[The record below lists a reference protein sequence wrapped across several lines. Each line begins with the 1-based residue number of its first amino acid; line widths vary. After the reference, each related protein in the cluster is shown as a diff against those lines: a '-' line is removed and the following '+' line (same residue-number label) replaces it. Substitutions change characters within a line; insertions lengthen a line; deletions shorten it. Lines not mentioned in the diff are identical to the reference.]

1 MKLLLFFVFLF
12 FFKCKWLII
21 SVGVK
26 KYRKNFLKRLLLSKY
41 CVPLQP
47 QSREKALKKRQF
59 EILVR

>member
-21 SVGVK
+21 SAGVK

-47 QSREKALKKRQF
+47 QSREKVLKKT
-59 EILVR
+59 I